1 MGNPFRLLVLGSA
14 LWLLGG
20 CTYIA
25 SLFPDKQKQYRYH
38 SEIPPL
44 EIPPDLS
51 SSTIEGAVTS
61 AAQAEALHAKAEAAP
76 QAETEPE
83 SNEPD
88 PKTTLAQSM
97 SDVPLIEVEA
107 PMEDS
112 WRSVNRALGRAK
124 LEVVGQDQAKG
135 IFEVYYNGTGQRA
148 PEDVGLFSGILG
160 GGDSTSSAFRVHLE
174 QKGKTTQV
182 FVTDGRDDP
191 QQTGL
196 GLELLK
202 TIYAQFQKAPGSQP
216 SPSPAPEPE
225 KEEDDE
231 AEPLVPSAKPAH

>member
-1 MGNPFRLLVLGSA
+1 MGNAFRWAALGGA

-51 SSTIEGAVTS
+51 SSTIEGAVVS
-61 AAQAEALHAKAEAAP
+61 AAQAEALQPKEDPTPRVSSEAEA
-76 QAETEPE
+76 E
-83 SNEPD
+83 EPD
-88 PKTTLAQSM
+88 PKTTLAQDM

-107 PMEDS
+107 PFEEA

-124 LEVVGQDQAKG
+124 LEVVGEDQAKG

-148 PEDVGLFSGILG
+148 PEDVGLFSGLFG
-160 GGDSTSSAFRVHLE
+160 GGDSTASAFRVHVE
-174 QKGKTTQV
+174 QKGKITQV

-191 QQTGL
+191 QQSGL

-202 TIYAQFQKAPGSQP
+202 TIHAQFQKSASAPPASGSEGDAGTAEE
-216 SPSPAPEPE
+216 SP
-225 KEEDDE
+225 
-231 AEPLVPSAKPAH
+231 KPAE

>member
-1 MGNPFRLLVLGSA
+1 MGNALRWVALGSA

-61 AAQAEALHAKAEAAP
+61 AAQAEALQPKEDSAPRAAS
-76 QAETEPE
+76 EPE
-83 SNEPD
+83 PEEPD
-88 PKTTLAQSM
+88 PKTTLAQDL

-107 PMEDS
+107 PFEDA

-124 LEVVGQDQAKG
+124 LEVVGEDQAKD
-135 IFEVYYNGTGQRA
+135 IFDVYYNGTGQRA
-148 PEDVGLFSGILG
+148 PEDVGLFSGLFG
-160 GGDSTSSAFRVHLE
+160 GSSDNTASAFRVHVE
-174 QKGKTTQV
+174 QKGKITQV

-191 QQTGL
+191 QQSGL

-202 TIYAQFQKAPGSQP
+202 TIHAQFQKSASTP
-216 SPSPAPEPE
+216 PASGNEGDAG
-225 KEEDDE
+225 KSEES
-231 AEPLVPSAKPAH
+231 LKPAE

>member
-1 MGNPFRLLVLGSA
+1 MGNGFRWAALGSA

-61 AAQAEALHAKAEAAP
+61 AAQAEALRPKEEPTPRAT
-76 QAETEPE
+76 AETEPV
-83 SNEPD
+83 EPD
-88 PKTTLAQSM
+88 PKTTLAQDM

-107 PMEDS
+107 PFEDA

-124 LEVVGQDQAKG
+124 LEVVGEDQAKG

-148 PEDVGLFSGILG
+148 PEDVGLFSGLFGG
-160 GGDSTSSAFRVHLE
+160 GGDSTASAFRVHVE
-174 QKGKTTQV
+174 QKGKVTQV

-191 QQTGL
+191 QQSGL

-202 TIYAQFQKAPGSQP
+202 TIHAQFQKSASA
-216 SPSPAPEPE
+216 SPAAGG
-225 KEEDDE
+225 EDDAGT
-231 AEPLVPSAKPAH
+231 AEESPKPAE

>member
-1 MGNPFRLLVLGSA
+1 MGKAFRWLALGGGF
-14 LWLLGG
+14 WLLAG

-25 SLFPDKQKQYRYH
+25 SFFPDKQKQYRYH

-51 SSTIEGAVTS
+51 SSTIEGAVAS
-61 AAQAEALHAKAEAAP
+61 AAQTEALQAKEDQDRAP
-76 QAETEPE
+76 RAVSEPEPE
-83 SNEPD
+83 SDAPD
-88 PKTTLAQSM
+88 PKTTLAQDL

-107 PMEDS
+107 PFEDA

-124 LEVVGQDQAKG
+124 LEVVGEDQAKG

-148 PEDVGLFSGILG
+148 PEDVGLFSGLFG
-160 GGDSTSSAFRVHLE
+160 GGSDSTASAFRVHVE
-174 QKGKTTQV
+174 QKGKITQV

-191 QQTGL
+191 QQSGL

-202 TIYAQFQKAPGSQP
+202 TIHAQFQKSASAPPASGKENDAGQP
-216 SPSPAPEPE
+216 EESAQPAE
-225 KEEDDE
+225 
-231 AEPLVPSAKPAH
+231 

>member
-1 MGNPFRLLVLGSA
+1 MGKALRWAALGGA
-14 LWLLGG
+14 IWLLGG

-51 SSTIEGAVTS
+51 SSTIEGAATA
-61 AAQAEALHAKAEAAP
+61 AAQAEALRPKEEPTPGVTAEA
-76 QAETEPE
+76 EPV
-83 SNEPD
+83 EPD
-88 PKTTLAQSM
+88 PKTTLAQSL
-97 SDVPLIEVEA
+97 SDVPLIEVDA
-107 PMEDS
+107 PFEDA

-124 LEVVGQDQAKG
+124 LEVVGEDQAKG

-148 PEDVGLFSGILG
+148 PEDVGLFSALFG
-160 GGDSTSSAFRVHLE
+160 GASDSTASAFRVHVE
-174 QKGKTTQV
+174 QKGKITQV

-191 QQTGL
+191 QQSGL

-202 TIYAQFQKAPGSQP
+202 TIHAQFQQSASA
-216 SPSPAPEPE
+216 SPASGGEGDAGTA
-225 KEEDDE
+225 EES
-231 AEPLVPSAKPAH
+231 PKPAE